1 MRKYN
6 EGYTLV
12 LVMVVL
18 IVMVLLATAI
28 LTASEKNLRA
38 QVNSVTDMQNKYQ
51 AQGEIEK
58 VIGSLEALVGQEKAN
73 ILPNELGSANCQVA
87 IDAGQKTIT
96 IISKYDTVQIKCVVT
111 LKCEWFVKLEDGS
124 DGYEVYKLESVTCG
138 AYEISSIGGGGE

>member
-18 IVMVLLATAI
+18 SVMALLAVAI
-28 LTASEKNLRA
+28 LTASEKNLEA
-38 QVNSVTDMQNKYQ
+38 QIKSVTDMQNKYQ

-58 VIGSLEALVGQEKAN
+58 VIGSLEALVGQEEVN
-73 ILPNELGSANCQVA
+73 ILPNELSSANCKVTFNEA
-87 IDAGQKTIT
+87 NKSITIT
-96 IISKYDTVQIKCVVT
+96 SKCDTVQIECVVT
-111 LKCEWFVKLEDGS
+111 LNCTDFIKLADAS
-124 DGYEVYKLESVTCG
+124 LGYSVRNLESVTCG

>member
-28 LTASEKNLRA
+28 LTASQKNLQA
-38 QVNSVTDMQNKYQ
+38 QVNSVTYMQNKYQ

-58 VIGSLEALVGQEKAN
+58 VIGSLEALIGQEQTT
-73 ILPNELGSANCQVA
+73 LSPTQLESENCQVTFDEANKSVA
-87 IDAGQKTIT
+87 IT
-96 IISKYDTVQIKCVVT
+96 SKCDTVQIECVVT
-111 LKCEWFVKLEDGS
+111 LNCTDFIKLADAS
-124 DGYEVYKLESVTCG
+124 LGYSVYKLESVTC
-138 AYEISSIGGGGE
+138 ASYEISTNGGGGE